1 MTAKLQ
7 CTDLWKVYGSNPESL
22 FRGGSKPSDETLVAG
37 NYIGA
42 VRDAAFEVHEGEIL
56 VLMGL
61 SGSGKSTLLRCLSR
75 LIEPTAGAVHF
86 EGQDITHA
94 DEKTLRSLRRH
105 KMGMVFQNFGLL
117 PHRTALENV
126 IFPLEVQGFAKA
138 ERMQKALE
146 LIKLVGL
153 EGRETYYPRELSG
166 GQQQRVGIAR
176 SLAVEPDVWFLDEPF
191 SALDPL
197 IRREMQDEFIR
208 LQRNLKKTIVFV
220 THDFEEAV
228 RLADRIAIM
237 RGGIIVQLGTPE
249 ELVVNPADD
258 YVAEFT
264 KTAPKAKLI
273 RAQTVMQPLSGFTG
287 LGNDDDTVPGS
298 APIETAA
305 PTVLGSKGRAIVIDE
320 QGRPIGELT
329 REHVID
335 VLFGEQNREDEK
347 ANDPANGSEGTGEA
361 RA

>member
-1 MTAKLQ
+1 MTVKLS
-7 CTDLWKVYGSNPESL
+7 CSDLWKVYGPNAEGL
-22 FRGGSKPSDETLVAG
+22 FRDGAQPSDETLKSG
-37 NYIGA
+37 GYIGA
-42 VRDAAFEVHEGEIL
+42 VRDVSFEVHEGEIL

-75 LIEPTAGAVHF
+75 LIEPTAGKVRF

-94 DEKTLRSLRRH
+94 NEKALRSLRRH

-117 PHRTALENV
+117 PHRTALQNV
-126 IFPLEVQGFAKA
+126 VFPLEIQGFSRN
-138 ERMQKALE
+138 ERTKKGLE
-146 LIKLVGL
+146 LLRLVGL
-153 EGRETYYPRELSG
+153 EGREAYYPRELSG

-208 LQRNLKKTIVFV
+208 LQRTLKKTIVFV

-237 RGGIIVQLGTPE
+237 RGGLVVQLGTPE
-249 ELVVNPADD
+249 ELVVSPADD

-273 RAQTVMQPLSGFTG
+273 RAATAMQPLAGFTG
-287 LGNDDDTVPGS
+287 LTSDDATVPGD
-298 APIETAA
+298 APIEVAA
-305 PTVLGSKGRAIVIDE
+305 PTVLGAKGRAIVLDG
-320 QGRPIGELT
+320 QGRPQGELT
-329 REHVID
+329 RARVIEL
-335 VLFGEQNREDEK
+335 LFGSPDGAETEDSE
-347 ANDPANGSEGTGEA
+347 AGPAAAEGAA
-361 RA
+361 R

>member
-1 MTAKLQ
+1 MTAKLS
-7 CTDLWKVYGSNPESL
+7 CTDLWKVYGTDPQNL
-22 FRGGSKPSDETLVAG
+22 FSGGKKPSDEVLKAG
-37 NYIGA
+37 SYIGA

-75 LIEPTAGAVHF
+75 LIEPTAGSVHF
-86 EGQDITHA
+86 EGQDITHS
-94 DEKTLRSLRRH
+94 DEKALRSLRRH

-117 PHRTALENV
+117 PHRTALQNV
-126 IFPLEVQGFAKA
+126 IFPLEIQGVPRH
-138 ERMQKALE
+138 ERLRKALD
-146 LIKLVGL
+146 LLKLVDL
-153 EGRETYYPRELSG
+153 EGREAYYPRELSG

-208 LQRNLKKTIVFV
+208 LQRTLKKTIVFV

-249 ELVVNPADD
+249 ELVVRPADD

-273 RAQTVMQPLSGFTG
+273 RAKTAMQPLTGFTG
-287 LGNDDDTVPGS
+287 LTDDDATVPGD

-305 PTVLGSKGRAIVIDE
+305 PTVLGAKGRAIVIDAD
-320 QGRPIGELT
+320 GRPVGELT
-329 REHVID
+329 RAHVID
-335 VLFGEQNREDEK
+335 LLFGEQNETRLDS
-347 ANDPANGSEGTGEA
+347 ANESGSTKHAGEVSA
-361 RA
+361 